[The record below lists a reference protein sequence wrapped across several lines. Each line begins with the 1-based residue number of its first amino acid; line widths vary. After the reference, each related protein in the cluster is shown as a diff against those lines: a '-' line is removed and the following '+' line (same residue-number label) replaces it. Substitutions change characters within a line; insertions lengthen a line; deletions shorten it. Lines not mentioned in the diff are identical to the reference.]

1 MLRDVNPSSNT
12 FTEGLINMGFR
23 KHVGMKIW
31 PHSFLTLALDA
42 HVNVLDE

>member
-1 MLRDVNPSSNT
+1 MLRDMNPSTNT
-12 FTEGLINMGFR
+12 FTEGLINTSLG

-31 PHSFLTLALDA
+31 LHSFLTLALDG